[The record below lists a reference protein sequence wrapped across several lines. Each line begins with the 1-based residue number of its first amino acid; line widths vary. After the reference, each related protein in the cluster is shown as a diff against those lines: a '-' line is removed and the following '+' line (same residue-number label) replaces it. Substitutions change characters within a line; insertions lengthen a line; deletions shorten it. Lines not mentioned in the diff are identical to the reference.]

1 MKPTR
6 SAAPQLKAQA
16 PLALA
21 AVAFG
26 TGVWLAGYLHRPP
39 GLWAV
44 AAALL
49 AVCAIVA
56 AMKSNIRLGYASVV
70 LALVCSGAFGRL
82 WMPLPSVIEPPE
94 QFLQGQEVEIT
105 GHVTNDGSLRAGSEP
120 RERFDLETEVIQADD
135 VTFTQPVGIRATLF
149 AKPLFANQGEGDQEQ
164 GEENQPKLPQLAYG
178 DRIKFTAKL
187 KLPHNFGNP
196 GAFDYV
202 GYLRGLGLS
211 TLASVRADKL
221 ELLPGHTGTWLGG
234 WRSRIRRSIL
244 DHIFGTK
251 PGINQGT
258 ERGGA
263 EHGVSQARNLWSHE
277 DAVLFAAMIIG
288 DDSLLLRHVREEFQ
302 ETGVYHLLVVSGM
315 NVALLAFAIFW
326 LARRLRVPPWA
337 ASVVTI
343 ILSVFYAY
351 IAGMGVPIERA
362 VLMLAVY
369 LAARRLYRD
378 RAALNATGFAA
389 LVVVVLSPTSW
400 FEPAFQL
407 VFLALLAIFGI
418 SVPILERTAEPYR
431 EALRHLDSTNYDLA
445 LSPRL
450 AQFRLD
456 LRLIAGRLARFLGK
470 LPARILTTG
479 VFGLGLA
486 VCELVIVSSITQ
498 AVLVLPMRM
507 YFHRAALVGLPAN
520 VLVLPLA
527 GLLMNSAVAAIVL
540 SYISSPLAHLAGKL
554 AATTLHLVLYCITSI
569 SHWTVSQW
577 RIPDAT
583 LGIALISAGGIVLGF
598 LAVRR
603 RRVLAFAGIIVLFI
617 SAAVAALYR
626 PAARIER
633 GKLEVTAIDVGQGDS
648 LLIVSPQGRAMLI
661 DGGGAIGPFRG
672 EFDYGEDVVSPYLW
686 ARGLDR
692 LDAVVLTH
700 AHDDHIGGLSR
711 VIENF
716 HPRELWVGIN
726 PETAALDHLYRVASA
741 HGVQVRSHV
750 AGEAFDW
757 GGTQIRVLA
766 PPSDW
771 EPKPKPKNDDSLV
784 LLISY
789 AHTSALL
796 AGDMEKKIEKFVTTE
811 LPQADLLKVAHHGS
825 STSTIPE
832 LLEAVHP
839 RFAVISVGFHNSFGH
854 PRQVVLERLQEAHVS
869 TYRTDRM
876 GAVTFML
883 DGTTVQPRCC
893 APF

>member
-1 MKPTR
+1 M
-6 SAAPQLKAQA
+6 
-16 PLALA
+16 
-21 AVAFG
+21 AFG
-26 TGVWLAGYLHRPP
+26 AGAWLAGYLHRPP

-49 AVCAIVA
+49 AVCAIA
-56 AMKSNIRLGYASVV
+56 AAGKSNVRLGYASVA

-82 WMPLPSVIEPPE
+82 WMPLPNIIEPPE
-94 QFLQGQEVEIT
+94 QFLQGEEVEIT
-105 GHVTNDGSLRAGSEP
+105 GHITNDGSLRAGSEP

-149 AKPLFANQGEGDQEQ
+149 AKQAEGDQEQ
-164 GEENQPKLPQLAYG
+164 GEDNQPGLPQLAYG
-178 DRIKFTAKL
+178 DRIKFTARL

-196 GAFDYV
+196 GSFDYV
-202 GYLRGLGLS
+202 GYLHGLGLS
-211 TLASVRADKL
+211 TLASARADKL
-221 ELLPGHTGTWLGG
+221 ELLPGYAGTWLGG

-244 DHIFGTK
+244 DHIFGM
-251 PGINQGT
+251 
-258 ERGGA
+258 
-263 EHGVSQARNLWSHE
+263 EHGGLEHHARQALNLWRHE

-326 LARRLRVPPWA
+326 IARRLRIPPWA

-343 ILSVFYAY
+343 VLSVFYAY

-369 LAARRLYRD
+369 LAARLLYRD

-389 LVVVVLSPTSW
+389 LVVVVLSPTAW

-456 LRLIAGRLARFLGK
+456 LRLIAGRLARFVGK
-470 LPARILTTG
+470 LPARIITTG
-479 VFGLGLA
+479 LFGLGL
-486 VCELVIVSSITQ
+486 VICELVIVSSITQ

-540 SYISSPLAHLAGKL
+540 SYISSPLAHFAGKL
-554 AATTLHLVLYCITSI
+554 ASSTLHLVLYCITSI
-569 SHWTVSQW
+569 SHWTISQW

-583 LGIALISAGGIVLGF
+583 LGIALISASGIVLVF
-598 LAVRR
+598 FAVRR
-603 RRVLAFAGIIVLFI
+603 RPRLAFAGIAVLFI

-626 PAARIER
+626 PAPRIQRAR
-633 GKLEVTAIDVGQGDS
+633 LEVTAIDVGQGDS
-648 LLIVSPQGRAMLI
+648 LLVVSPEGRAMLI

-692 LDAVVLTH
+692 LDVVVLTH
-700 AHDDHIGGLSR
+700 AHDDHIGGLAR

-741 HGVQVRSHV
+741 NRVQVRSHV

-757 GGTQIRVLA
+757 GGAHIRVLS

-771 EPKPKPKNDDSLV
+771 VPKPKPGNDDSLA

-789 AHTSALL
+789 GHTSALL
-796 AGDMEKKIEKFVTTE
+796 AGDLEKKMEKFVATE
-811 LPQADLLKVAHHGS
+811 SPQADLLKVDHHGS

-839 RFAVISVGFHNSFGH
+839 RFAVISVGFHNGFGH
-854 PRQVVLERLQEAHVS
+854 PRRVVLERLQEAHVS

-876 GAVTFML
+876 GAVTFLL
-883 DGTTVQPRCC
+883 DGTTVEPRCC
-893 APF
+893 GPF

>member
-1 MKPTR
+1 MKPTKLA
-6 SAAPQLKAQA
+6 SPQPRAQA

-44 AAALL
+44 AAVLL
-49 AVCAIVA
+49 AVCAIAAVA
-56 AMKSNIRLGYASVV
+56 KNNIRLGYASVV

-82 WMPLPSVIEPPE
+82 WMPLPNIVEPPE
-94 QFLQGQEVEIT
+94 QFLQGDEVEII
-105 GHVTNDGSLRAGSEP
+105 GHITNDGSLRAGSEP
-120 RERFDLETEVIQADD
+120 RERFDLETEVIQAGD
-135 VTFTQPVGIRATLF
+135 VTVTQPVGIRATLF
-149 AKPLFANQGEGDQEQ
+149 VKQTEGDQEQ
-164 GEENQPKLPQLAYG
+164 GEDNQPRLPQLAYG
-178 DRIKFTAKL
+178 GRIKFTAKL

-202 GYLRGLGLS
+202 GYLHGLGLS
-211 TLASVRADKL
+211 TLSTVRADKL
-221 ELLPGHTGTWLGG
+221 ELLPGYNGTWLGG

-244 DHIFGTK
+244 DHIFRPERGE
-251 PGINQGT
+251 Q
-258 ERGGA
+258 ERGGI
-263 EHGVSQARNLWSHE
+263 EPNVRQSPNLWSHE

-288 DDSLLLRHVREEFQ
+288 DDSLLVRHVREEFQ

-326 LARRLRVPPWA
+326 LAHRLRVPPWA

-343 ILSVFYAY
+343 VLSVFYAY

-369 LAARRLYRD
+369 LVARLLYRD

-389 LVVVVLSPTSW
+389 LVVVVLSPTAW

-418 SVPILERTAEPYR
+418 SVPILERSAEPYR
-431 EALRHLDSTNYDLA
+431 DALKHLDSTNYDLA
-445 LSPRL
+445 LPPRL

-456 LRLIAGRLARFLGK
+456 LRLIAGRLARFVGK
-470 LPARILTTG
+470 FPARILTTG
-479 VFGLGLA
+479 LFGLGLA
-486 VCELVIVSSITQ
+486 ICELVIVSSITQ

-540 SYISSPLAHLAGKL
+540 SYISAPLAHLAGKL
-554 AATTLHLVLYCITSI
+554 ATATLHLVLYCITSI
-569 SHWTVSQW
+569 SHWAVSQW

-583 LGIALISAGGIVLGF
+583 LAIALISAAGIVLGF

-603 RRVLAFAGIIVLFI
+603 RRGLAFAGLAVLFI

-626 PAARIER
+626 PAPRIES

-648 LLIVSPQGRAMLI
+648 LLVVSPEGHTMLV
-661 DGGGAIGPFRG
+661 DGGGSIGPFRG

-686 ARGLDR
+686 SRGLDR
-692 LDAVVLTH
+692 LDVMVLTH
-700 AHDDHIGGLSR
+700 AHDDHIGGLAR
-711 VIENF
+711 AIENF

-726 PETAALDHLYRVASA
+726 PETAALDRLYRVASA
-741 HGVQVRSHV
+741 NRVQVRSHV

-757 GGTQIRVLA
+757 GGTHIRVLS

-771 EPKPKPKNDDSLV
+771 EPKPKPKNDDSLAF
-784 LLISY
+784 LISY
-789 AHTSALL
+789 GRTSALL
-796 AGDMEKKIEKFVTTE
+796 AGDLEKKMEKFVATE
-811 LPQADLLKVAHHGS
+811 SPQADLLKVAHHGS
-825 STSTIPE
+825 ATSTTPE

-854 PRQVVLERLQEAHVS
+854 PRPVVLERLQEAHVS
-869 TYRTDRM
+869 TYRTDRL
-876 GAVTFML
+876 GAVTFLL
-883 DGTTVQPRCC
+883 DGTTVEARC
-893 APF
+893 ASR